1 MSRFYIN
8 AKISSE
14 VLMQFLVINNR
25 VMKMVDE
32 GRKSGWFE
40 HLIDLFCVISLFKVE
55 ITDEFTLG

>member
-1 MSRFYIN
+1 
-8 AKISSE
+8 
-14 VLMQFLVINNR
+14 MQFLVINNR